1 MSTAIWLT
9 RADVAERLQVGVK
22 EAGRIM
28 REEMSCTRVGKR
40 LRVTEAALDAWNEAH
55 LLTPGDQQQG
65 KKKRRK
71 PTAYGDPDLWEP
83 GLVGIR
89 LKRMRA

>member
-9 RADVAERLQVGVK
+9 RADVAERLQINVK

-28 REEMSCTRVGKR
+28 REEMSCTQVGKR
-40 LRVTEAALDAWNEAH
+40 LRVTEAALDAWNQAH
-55 LLTPGDQQQG
+55 LLTPGEQQTRR
-65 KKKRRK
+65 KRRK

-83 GLVGIR
+83 GLVGVR